1 MFFGSRPENSFAK
14 IDPSHLMPKPPQP
27 FYIPLERRRFL
38 KIRVLAGEKLK
49 IKYSAER
56 AFGLVIMAGP

>member
-1 MFFGSRPENSFAK
+1 
-14 IDPSHLMPKPPQP
+14 MPKPPQP